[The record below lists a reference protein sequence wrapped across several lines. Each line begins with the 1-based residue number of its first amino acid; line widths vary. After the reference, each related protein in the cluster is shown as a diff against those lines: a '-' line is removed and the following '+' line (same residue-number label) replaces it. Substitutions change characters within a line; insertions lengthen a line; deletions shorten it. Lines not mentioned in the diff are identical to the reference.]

1 MHDATQRVHSRLSC
15 GYLSN
20 FRDKLLQLRFWPILD
35 PNSLISGKAL
45 NAGILNEMVSG
56 PVRKGFFTWRCAAP
70 SPENFETFLCASGAR
85 PKKSFLGRF
94 SSFSVSC
101 GINVWSQWSVAF
113 TLWSQLD
120 MLRFRKSL
128 KRWDF
133 YENGLKRWD
142 LAEIIIIII
151 IKLYFFSASSYKEAQ
166 SALHSQHVHIISNI
180 IF

>member
-56 PVRKGFFTWRCAAP
+56 PATKGFFTWRCAAA

-85 PKKSFLGRF
+85 PKNRFLEDF
-94 SSFSVSC
+94 PLFLWAAVS
-101 GINVWSQWSVAF
+101 INVWSQWSVAF

-133 YENGLKRWD
+133 YQNGLKRWD
-142 LAEIIIIII
+142 LAEIGPNAEIRWDGINPDF
-151 IKLYFFSASSYKEAQ
+151 YYVVYKFI
-166 SALHSQHVHIISNI
+166 LTNLLFHL
-180 IF
+180 